1 MHDIKENN
9 QEITNMNTGDIS
21 GLDILAIATE
31 QVDDIT
37 CNLKK

>member
-9 QEITNMNTGDIS
+9 QEITNMNTEDIS